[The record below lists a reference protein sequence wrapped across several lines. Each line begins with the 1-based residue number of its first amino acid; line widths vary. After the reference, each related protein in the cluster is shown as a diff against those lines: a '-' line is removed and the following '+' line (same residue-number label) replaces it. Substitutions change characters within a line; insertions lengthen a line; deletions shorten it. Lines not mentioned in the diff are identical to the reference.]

1 MFNIPVKKLKGVEK
15 GSFVVLNKE
24 LKGDTDFQ
32 YNIDLMYVINSD
44 VLRNGKLVRV
54 VPVLFNMKDSGYQ
67 HTCIDMIRNKES
79 FVFEKDSLLPYHDEL
94 INFSDEGN
102 DKDMWSDVTVWR
114 VKNMLEYVNREY
126 ELDIKTCP
134 SLLDD

>member
-1 MFNIPVKKLKGVEK
+1 MFNIPIKRLKGVEK

-24 LKGDTDFQ
+24 LVGDTDFQ

-54 VPVLFNMKDSGYQ
+54 VPVLFNMQDSGYQ
-67 HTCIDMIRNKES
+67 HTCIDMIGAKETY
-79 FVFEKDSLLPYHDEL
+79 VFEKSSLMPYHDEL
-94 INFSDEGN
+94 INFSDEGSDPN
-102 DKDMWSDVTVWR
+102 LNSDVTVWR

>member
-1 MFNIPVKKLKGVEK
+1 MFNIPIKRLKGVEK

-24 LKGDTDFQ
+24 LKGDTHFQ
-32 YNIDLMYVINSD
+32 HNIDLMYVINSD

-54 VPVLFNMKDSGYQ
+54 VPVLFNMENSGYQ
-67 HTCIDMIRNKES
+67 HTCIDMIRGKETY
-79 FVFEKDSLLPYHDEL
+79 VFEKDSLLPYHDEL
-94 INFSDEGN
+94 INFSDEGS
-102 DKDMWSDVTVWR
+102 DSSKPSDVTVWR

-126 ELDIKTCP
+126 QLDIKTCP

>member
-1 MFNIPVKKLKGVEK
+1 MFNIPIKKLKGVEK

-44 VLRNGKLVRV
+44 VLRNGELVRV
-54 VPVLFNMKDSGYQ
+54 VPVLFNMQDSGYQ
-67 HTCIDMIRNKES
+67 QVCVNMIRAKETY
-79 FVFEKDSLLPYHDEL
+79 VFEKSSLMPYHDEL
-94 INFSDEGN
+94 INFSDEGSDPN
-102 DKDMWSDVTVWR
+102 LNSDVTVWR
-114 VKNMLEYVNREY
+114 VKNMIEFVNTEY

-134 SLLDD
+134 SLLND

>member
-1 MFNIPVKKLKGVEK
+1 MFNIPIKRLKGVEK

-24 LKGDTDFQ
+24 LKGDTNFQ

-54 VPVLFNMKDSGYQ
+54 IPILFSMEDSGYQ
-67 HTCIDMIRNKES
+67 HACLDMIRAKKTY
-79 FVFEKDSLLPYHDEL
+79 VFEKSSLIPYHDEL
-94 INFSDEGN
+94 INFSDEGSDPLIN
-102 DKDMWSDVTVWR
+102 SDVTVWR
-114 VKNMLEYVNREY
+114 VKNMLEFANNEY
-126 ELDIKTCP
+126 ELDIRTCP

>member
-1 MFNIPVKKLKGVEK
+1 MFNIPIKRLKGVEK

-24 LKGDTDFQ
+24 LKGDTHFQ
-32 YNIDLMYVINSD
+32 ENIDLMYVINGD

-54 VPVLFNMKDSGYQ
+54 VPILFNSEHSGYQ

-94 INFSDEGN
+94 INFSDEGSDLN
-102 DKDMWSDVTVWR
+102 THSDVTVWR
-114 VKNMLEYVNREY
+114 VKNMIEYVNREY

-134 SLLDD
+134 SLLNG

>member
-24 LKGDTDFQ
+24 LVGDSEFQ

-44 VLRNGKLVRV
+44 VLRNGELVRV
-54 VPVLFNMKDSGYQ
+54 VPVLFNMEHSGYQ
-67 HTCIDMIRNKES
+67 HTCIDMIRAKETYM
-79 FVFEKDSLLPYHDEL
+79 FEKSSLIPYHDEL
-94 INFSDEGN
+94 INFSDEGS
-102 DKDMWSDVTVWR
+102 DPSMHSDVTVWR

>member
-24 LKGDTDFQ
+24 LKGDTNFQ
-32 YNIDLMYVINSD
+32 ENINLMYVINSD
-44 VLRNGKLVRV
+44 VLRNRKLVRV
-54 VPVLFNMKDSGYQ
+54 VPVLFNMEESGYQ
-67 HTCIDMIRNKES
+67 HTCIDMIRAKETY
-79 FVFEKDSLLPYHDEL
+79 VFEKSSLIPYHDEL
-94 INFSDEGN
+94 INFSDEGSES
-102 DKDMWSDVTVWR
+102 MHSDVTVWR

-126 ELDIKTCP
+126 ELDIKICP